1 MKKTD
6 YDNDNELK
14 VNYTPKFPSDSSD
27 FVAVGAWKDE
37 MVGYL
42 CEKGL
47 YATAL
52 TGKAPR
58 YPGYVH
64 SEADSG
70 AANILKAGVDS
81 EYNTKV
87 HGIMLQSVKGVSP
100 SIYKALLKS
109 PYLVDA
115 ADPSTDKR
123 DHFSEKV

>member
-42 CEKGL
+42 CEKGH
-47 YATAL
+47 YTTAL
-52 TGKAPR
+52 NGKAPR

-64 SEADSG
+64 AEKETGPLAT
-70 AANILKAGVDS
+70 LKAGVDA
-81 EYNTKV
+81 EYNNT
-87 HGIMLQSVKGVSP
+87 
-100 SIYKALLKS
+100 
-109 PYLVDA
+109 
-115 ADPSTDKR
+115 
-123 DHFSEKV
+123 